1 MVYMKRS
8 KIALRKTNCIRFGKI
23 TLLFA
28 FVLFAGVVLP
38 ELLMNLSRLQFTGI
52 FYVFRM
58 ANSKL
63 LVSLRFQYHLINTS
77 VKGDSLSPLTIP
89 LRRAEPARPQLPAAH
104 ILQPIIY
111 LLDESKWLPVIQ
123 IPMLLTI
130 RQQQLAVR
138 P

>member
-8 KIALRKTNCIRFGKI
+8 KIALRETNCVRFGKI

-58 ANSKL
+58 ANSIYRIL
-63 LVSLRFQYHLINTS
+63 LDSCYRSLFTLCRGQLAPCT
-77 VKGDSLSPLTIP
+77 P
-89 LRRAEPARPQLPAAH
+89 RRAEPARPQLPAAR
-104 ILQPIIY
+104 ILQPIYKITPF
-111 LLDESKWLPVIQ
+111 SPVFANSRKTSNRN
-123 IPMLLTI
+123 P
-130 RQQQLAVR
+130 
-138 P
+138 